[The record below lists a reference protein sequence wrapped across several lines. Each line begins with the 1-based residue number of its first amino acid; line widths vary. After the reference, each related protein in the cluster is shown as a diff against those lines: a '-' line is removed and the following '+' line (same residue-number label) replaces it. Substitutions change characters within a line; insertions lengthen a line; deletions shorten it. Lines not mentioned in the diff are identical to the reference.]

1 MPAQFTK
8 QNRNGILSQYLGL
21 PRQVYLLVFSKM
33 ICACGYFVYPYITL
47 YLSTV
52 MGYGTDTIGWCS
64 FAFAMCYVPAAFIG
78 GKFSDKFSRKKTYLA
93 YMLLAD
99 VFLCLTGILTGK
111 PILIVTLVF
120 FYFFDNSLAPLY
132 NSLVMDITTPDNRQ
146 EAYSLGTLVLNI
158 GFSIAQV
165 LAGFFFLDHPNWI
178 FYGMAFFNFIAV
190 VLLFIFLKDPRKK
203 TPLETVEG
211 EADVAES
218 LQRDLANDATGAVDV
233 NEPFLRVLGK
243 RPLLIFFAI
252 ACALL
257 TFIYALYMYMIPL
270 HMHELFGAET
280 GTRWYSILCTV
291 NGIAIIVLTPFLIH
305 FTKKKSPVFN
315 MALCGLVYLV
325 GFGAYIFVESPF
337 LFVLFSP
344 IWSCG
349 ETLYF
354 ANNPTFV
361 SNYAPVTH
369 RARFQSFV
377 DVVAKLG
384 SATGP
389 LLMGAF
395 LVSHSYKSAW
405 TVVAIISAAAIV
417 IFLTLSRLEQKQQK
431 GGGVSA
437 S

>member
-1 MPAQFTK
+1 MPAQTTK
-8 QNRNGILSQYLGL
+8 RNGILSQYLGL
-21 PRQVYLLVFSKM
+21 PKQVYLLVFSKM

-47 YLSTV
+47 YLSIV

-64 FAFAMCYVPAAFIG
+64 FAFAMCYVPAALIG
-78 GKFSDKFSRKKTYLA
+78 GKFSDKFSRKKTYLI
-93 YMLLAD
+93 YMVLGD
-99 VFLCLTGILTGK
+99 VFLCLTGLLTGK
-111 PILIVTLVF
+111 PVLIVTLVF
-120 FYFFDNSLAPLY
+120 FYFFDNSLMPLY

-158 GFSIAQV
+158 GFSVAQV
-165 LAGFFFLDHPNWI
+165 LAGLFFLKHPNWI
-178 FYGMAFFNFIAV
+178 FFGMAFFNLLAV
-190 VLLFIFLKDPRKK
+190 TLLAIFLKDPKRK
-203 TPLETVEG
+203 TLLEAADS
-211 EADVAES
+211 EAEIEAS
-218 LQRDLANDATGAVDV
+218 LKNDLANEPTAAVDV
-233 NEPFLRVLGK
+233 NEPFLSVLKK
-243 RPLLIFFAI
+243 RPLMVFFAI

-270 HMHELFGAET
+270 HMNDLFGQED

-291 NGIAIIVLTPFLIH
+291 NGIAIIVLTPFLILM
-305 FTKKKSPVFN
+305 TKKRSPVFN
-315 MALCGLVYLV
+315 MAVCGFVYLI
-325 GFGAYIFVESPF
+325 GFGAYIFVKSPF

-389 LLMGAF
+389 LLMGAY
-395 LVSHSYKSAW
+395 LVSHSFTAAW

-417 IFLTLSRLEQKQQK
+417 IFLTLRTVEKKQR
-431 GGGVSA
+431 SA
-437 S
+437 V

>member
-1 MPAQFTK
+1 MPANTAAPK
-8 QNRNGILSQYLGL
+8 RNGLLSQYFGL
-21 PRQVYLLVFSKM
+21 PKQVYLLVFSKM

-47 YLSTV
+47 YLSQV

-64 FAFAMCYVPAAFIG
+64 FAFAMCYVPAALIG
-78 GKFSDKFSRKKTYLA
+78 GKYSDKFSRKKTYLA
-93 YMLLAD
+93 YMILAD

-111 PILIVTLVF
+111 PILIVTLIF

-132 NSLVMDITTPDNRQ
+132 NSLVMDITTPNNRQ

-165 LAGFFFLDHPNWI
+165 LAGLFFLKRPNWI
-178 FYGMAFFNFIAV
+178 FYGMAFFNLIAV
-190 VLLFIFLKDPRKK
+190 ALLFFFLKDPKKK
-203 TPLETVEG
+203 TVLEDG
-211 EADVAES
+211 EAEADIEAS
-218 LQRDLANDATGAVDV
+218 LRSDLANDATAAVDV
-233 NEPFLRVLGK
+233 NEPFLRVLRK
-243 RPLLIFFAI
+243 RPLLVFFAI

-270 HMHELFGAET
+270 HMQDLFGMEE

-291 NGIAIIVLTPFLIH
+291 NGVAIIVLTPLLILL
-305 FTKKKSPVFN
+305 TKKQSPVFN
-315 MALCGLVYLV
+315 MAVCGLVYLI
-325 GFGAYIFVESPF
+325 GFGAYIFVKSP
-337 LFVLFSP
+337 LVFVLFSP

-377 DVVAKLG
+377 DVIAKLG

-389 LLMGAF
+389 LIMGAY
-395 LVSHSYKSAW
+395 LVSQTFPSAW

-417 IFLTLSRLEQKQQK
+417 IFLTLRALEKKQR
-431 GGGVSA
+431 GSA
-437 S
+437 SAL

>member
-1 MPAQFTK
+1 MPAQTAPK
-8 QNRNGILSQYLGL
+8 RNGILSQYLGL
-21 PRQVYLLVFSKM
+21 PKQVYLLVFSKM

-47 YLSTV
+47 YLSQV

-64 FAFAMCYVPAAFIG
+64 FAFAMCYVPAALIG
-78 GKFSDKFSRKKTYLA
+78 GKFSDKFSRKKTYLI
-93 YMLLAD
+93 YMILGD

-132 NSLVMDITTPDNRQ
+132 NSVVMDITTPDNRQ

-165 LAGFFFLDHPNWI
+165 LAGLFFLKKPNWI
-178 FYGMAFFNFIAV
+178 FFGMAFFNLIAV
-190 VLLFIFLKDPRKK
+190 VLLFLFLKETKKK
-203 TPLETVEG
+203 TVLEEG
-211 EADVAES
+211 GSEADVEQS
-218 LQRDLANDATGAVDV
+218 LRNDLAKDATAAVDV
-233 NEPFLRVLGK
+233 NEPFLHVLKK
-243 RPLLIFFAI
+243 RPLLIFFSI

-270 HMHELFGAET
+270 HMQDLFGAEE

-291 NGIAIIVLTPFLIH
+291 NGIAIIVLTPFLILM
-305 FTKKKSPVFN
+305 TKKQSPVFN
-315 MALCGLVYLV
+315 MAVCGLVYLI
-325 GFGAYIFVESPF
+325 GFGAYIFVKSPF

-389 LLMGAF
+389 LIMGAY
-395 LVSHSYKSAW
+395 LVSHSFTSAW

-417 IFLTLSRLEQKQQK
+417 IFLTLRLLEKRQRS
-431 GGGVSA
+431 VA
-437 S
+437 